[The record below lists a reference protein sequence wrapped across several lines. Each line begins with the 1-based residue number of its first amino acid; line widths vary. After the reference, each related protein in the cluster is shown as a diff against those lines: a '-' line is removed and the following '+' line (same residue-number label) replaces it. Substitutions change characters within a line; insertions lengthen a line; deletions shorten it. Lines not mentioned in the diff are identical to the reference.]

1 MPSIA
6 VIGATGD
13 GLRQGDAVPRD
24 CLANEPA
31 PPANARF
38 AVAILFAGVSINL
51 FDRQVINVVAE
62 SIKAELHISDAGL
75 GLLTGTIFGLFF
87 AAVALPMGWLAD
99 RMDRRKLLAA
109 MVVLWSAST
118 MVCGVAAGYLMLAL
132 GRIGIGLGEGGA
144 QPASTALIADLASPR
159 RRSSALSLM
168 FLGVPVGTLLGYFV
182 GGQVSELWGWR
193 AAFLV
198 AGAPG
203 FLVALLILAFVKDP
217 RPRAALHRDGTM
229 TAAIKE
235 VALKPGMGS
244 LAVALS
250 ASSFAAYATN
260 AWIPAFFMRA
270 HGMSVAEIGLYG
282 ALAVGS
288 SGALGVVG
296 AGPLCDWLRERTA
309 HPEAWFMVLATSV
322 TIPATLL
329 MVMADNKWLALGAM
343 ALLQAPA
350 FAWPAPATRL
360 IQDAAGPAHRALAVA
375 VCSTVASII
384 TLCLGIP
391 AVGLFSDLLAPMS
404 GLRSVGHA
412 LCLLAMPVA
421 LIGAAAYGRML
432 VGRRPS
438 TRSSP
443 TGHSCAGRLG

>member
-1 MPSIA
+1 MLNIA
-6 VIGATGD
+6 VIEAIRERLPHRASAPRTYHTTAGA
-13 GLRQGDAVPRD
+13 ASE
-24 CLANEPA
+24 AA
-31 PPANARF
+31 SPANARL

-51 FDRQVINVVAE
+51 FDRQVINVVAQ
-62 SIKAELHISDAGL
+62 SIKAELHISDTGL
-75 GLLTGTIFGLFF
+75 GLLTGTTFGLFF

-99 RMDRRKLLAA
+99 RMDRRRLIAA

-118 MVCGVAAGYLMLAL
+118 MACGVAAGYLMLVL

-144 QPASTALIADLASPR
+144 QPASTALVADLASPG

-168 FLGVPVGTLLGYFV
+168 FVGVPVGTLLGYFV

-203 FLVALLILAFVKDP
+203 FLVALLILAFVRDP

-229 TAAIKE
+229 TAAIMA
-235 VALKPGMGS
+235 VIRTRSMGP

-260 AWIPAFFMRA
+260 AWIPAFFMRV

-288 SGALGVVG
+288 SGALGVVA
-296 AGPLCDWLRERTA
+296 AGPLCDWLRKRTA
-309 HPEAWFMVLATSV
+309 HPEAWFMVVATGLS
-322 TIPATLL
+322 IPATLL
-329 MVMADNKWLALGAM
+329 MVMADDKRLALAGM

-360 IQDAAGPAHRALAVA
+360 IQDAAGPTHRALAVA
-375 VCSTVASII
+375 VCSTAASIF

-391 AVGLFSDLLAPMS
+391 VVGLLSDLMAPMS
-404 GLRSVGHA
+404 GARSVGHA
-412 LCLLAMPVA
+412 LCLLAVPVA
-421 LIGAAAYGRML
+421 LIGAAAYGHVL
-432 VGRRPS
+432 VNRQ
-438 TRSSP
+438 
-443 TGHSCAGRLG
+443 TGAR

>member
-6 VIGATGD
+6 LIPTAGEW
-13 GLRQGDAVPRD
+13 LPQGKSAPRACEARADAARE
-24 CLANEPA
+24 AA
-31 PPANARF
+31 PPANARLGI
-38 AVAILFAGVSINL
+38 AILFAGVAVNL

-87 AAVALPMGWLAD
+87 ATVALPAGWLAD

-118 MVCGVAAGYLMLAL
+118 MVCGLAAGYLTLAL

-144 QPASTALIADLASPR
+144 QPASTALVADLVSAR

-168 FLGVPVGTLLGYFV
+168 FVGVPVGTLLGYFV
-182 GGQVSELWGWR
+182 GGQVSQLWGWR
-193 AAFLV
+193 AAFLI

-217 RPRAALHRDGTM
+217 RPRTTLHRDGTM
-229 TAAIKE
+229 TAAIIA
-235 VALKPGMGS
+235 VARKRGMGS

-296 AGPLCDWLRERTA
+296 AGPLCDWLRKRTA
-309 HPEAWFMVLATSV
+309 HPEAWFMIVATGLS
-322 TIPATLL
+322 IPATLL
-329 MVMADNKWLALGAM
+329 MVMAADRWLALAAM

-360 IQDAAGPAHRALAVA
+360 IQDAAGSRHRALAVA
-375 VCSTVASII
+375 VCSTAASVF

-391 AVGLFSDLLAPMS
+391 AVGLISDLMAPMS
-404 GLRSVGHA
+404 GARSVGHA
-412 LCLLAMPVA
+412 LCLLAVPVA
-421 LIGAAAYGRML
+421 LTGAAAYGRAL
-432 VGRRPS
+432 VERR
-438 TRSSP
+438 
-443 TGHSCAGRLG
+443 TGPD